1 MYLKKRRR
9 RNKELQTDSMREQLV
24 TQAILA
30 LQGSLYRLAFS
41 YVHDPD
47 EAMDLVQECAYRA
60 LKNRARLRDETGVKP
75 WLFKILVNL
84 ALDQIKRGRREA
96 PMAELPEQRVL
107 DSHEGME
114 LRDLLSVLD
123 DKSRTV
129 LILHYF
135 EDMPLPAVAKILGE
149 NLNTVKSRERRAL
162 QALRQQAE
170 ERMV

>member
-1 MYLKKRRR
+1 
-9 RNKELQTDSMREQLV
+9 
-24 TQAILA
+24 
-30 LQGSLYRLAFS
+30 
-41 YVHDPD
+41 
-47 EAMDLVQECAYRA
+47 MDLVQECAYRA

>member
-1 MYLKKRRR
+1 
-9 RNKELQTDSMREQLV
+9 
-24 TQAILA
+24 
-30 LQGSLYRLAFS
+30 
-41 YVHDPD
+41 
-47 EAMDLVQECAYRA
+47 
-60 LKNRARLRDETGVKP
+60 
-75 WLFKILVNL
+75 
-84 ALDQIKRGRREA
+84 
-96 PMAELPEQRVL
+96 MAELPEQRVL